1 MKRALAATVLAA
13 AVLAATV
20 LATALGGCGAVV
32 QAPAP
37 PPSAAGFTEFY
48 ADATV
53 TGEVSAPAVLA
64 AGDGTATLQLPLR
77 LRLHNHGHRAMELT
91 ESTRCTVLRWSIADA
106 QGNPLEAMP
115 NRPCPRQL
123 ATNTL
128 PPTQTTARAY
138 QIPIT
143 LRRGSYILKFSFWG
157 YPGEHAFEVR

>member
-1 MKRALAATVLAA
+1 MMRAPAAMALAA
-13 AVLAATV
+13 AVLT
-20 LATALGGCGAVV
+20 TALGGCGAVV

-48 ADATV
+48 ADAAV
-53 TGEVSAPAVLA
+53 TGEVSAPTVLA
-64 AGDGTATLQLPLR
+64 AGDAAATLQLQLQ

-106 QGNPLEAMP
+106 QGNPLETMP

-128 PPTQTTARAY
+128 PPAQTIERTY
-138 QIPIT
+138 QIPVT
-143 LRRGSYILKFSFWG
+143 PRRGRYILKFSFWG

>member
-64 AGDGTATLQLPLR
+64 AGDGTATLQ
-77 LRLHNHGHRAMELT
+77 
-91 ESTRCTVLRWSIADA
+91 
-106 QGNPLEAMP
+106 
-115 NRPCPRQL
+115 
-123 ATNTL
+123 
-128 PPTQTTARAY
+128 
-138 QIPIT
+138 
-143 LRRGSYILKFSFWG
+143 
-157 YPGEHAFEVR
+157 